1 MPSTD
6 GAESAASDGA
16 ATCAGRPDGAAT
28 CAASAT
34 CAGRHDGGCGGASG
48 AIRDESIRVGDDG
61 LPFSVA
67 ALAVAALAVAVVV
80 LAFLY

>member
-1 MPSTD
+1 MALLVPFTD
-6 GAESAASDGA
+6 GAESGDDA
-16 ATCAGRPDGAAT
+16 ATCADRPDGAET

-34 CAGRHDGGCGGASG
+34 CAGRHDGGCGGAND
-48 AIRDESIRVGDDG
+48 AIRDESIHVGDDG

-67 ALAVAALAVAVVV
+67 ALAVAVAVVV